1 MIEPPTLAVEP
12 MKETK
17 PTNSIVKMKISSQ
30 SSVGQK
36 PSTAPE
42 MKELSLF
49 EIAGA
54 GRSWGMSELSPSH
67 QGSVWVR
74 FIAADV
80 SWTHAQSPYTVFSSS
95 PTVIVW
101 LVWQPAAQGEK

>member
-17 PTNSIVKMKISSQ
+17 PTNIIVKMKISSQ

-42 MKELSLF
+42 MKEPSAF

-54 GRSWGMSELSPSH
+54 GRMSALSPSH
-67 QGSVWVR
+67 QGAVWLR

-80 SWTHAQSPYTVFSSS
+80 S
-95 PTVIVW
+95 
-101 LVWQPAAQGEK
+101 